1 MTCHLC
7 RSVLYIPQ
15 LKAPC
20 GHNLCRNCVNIRVL
34 AQLRQDSYSFSVGVP
49 VSCCDK
55 QLPLDVVQ
63 RVITGRNL
71 TKYAKMMV
79 KHDIAMKSA
88 TTSNKRDTKRKT
100 PSTATPTSTARKVP
114 KRQVSPASFTL
125 RSASKG
131 KGGHQEKECSA
142 CFVKVTQPEQWFL
155 GPCGHGYCR
164 SCMTKMA
171 NACLEQRDKVP
182 VRCCST
188 DFPIDYVEQV
198 LSKLKLEKYNRFL
211 HEQDP
216 NMSTLQSDHIKWLA
230 PIEESM
236 EVLSAL
242 KELDGQYEH
251 VIWPKLDVIDL
262 ANNSD
267 DEELADV
274 YALEVYHEEIR
285 RAEQL
290 VLDQAIARSLYAK
303 EELKLL
309 HPTDADSDSDD
320 DYLVVIDMIDL
331 VGVEDCKLPPN
342 CTCCLGPLKDIS
354 ARLPMPCG
362 HLYCTKCVATRCR
375 MGVRDRSMVPAHCC
389 RKEFP
394 TDYVR
399 EALNPWEFATYDRFL
414 KEKPWKTL
422 DLESDREYTRTVREH
437 RGVQCPGCG
446 VGVQKSSGCN
456 RMYCLNGHEFCF
468 LCGAQWRTCACSYN

>member
-1 MTCHLC
+1 
-7 RSVLYIPQ
+7 
-15 LKAPC
+15 
-20 GHNLCRNCVNIRVL
+20 
-34 AQLRQDSYSFSVGVP
+34 
-49 VSCCDK
+49 
-55 QLPLDVVQ
+55 
-63 RVITGRNL
+63 
-71 TKYAKMMV
+71 
-79 KHDIAMKSA
+79 
-88 TTSNKRDTKRKT
+88 
-100 PSTATPTSTARKVP
+100 
-114 KRQVSPASFTL
+114 
-125 RSASKG
+125 
-131 KGGHQEKECSA
+131 
-142 CFVKVTQPEQWFL
+142 
-155 GPCGHGYCR
+155 
-164 SCMTKMA
+164 
-171 NACLEQRDKVP
+171 
-182 VRCCST
+182 
-188 DFPIDYVEQV
+188 
-198 LSKLKLEKYNRFL
+198 
-211 HEQDP
+211 
-216 NMSTLQSDHIKWLA
+216 
-230 PIEESM
+230 M

-242 KELDGQYEH
+242 KELDDQYEH

-309 HPTDADSDSDD
+309 HPTDADSDSEDD
-320 DYLVVIDMIDL
+320 SLVVIDMIDL
-331 VGVEDCKLPPN
+331 
-342 CTCCLGPLKDIS
+342 
-354 ARLPMPCG
+354 
-362 HLYCTKCVATRCR
+362 CVATRCR

-422 DLESDREYTRTVREH
+422 DLESDREYTRTVREN